1 MMRSALR
8 FYVKI
13 HALTDTLKDEAG
25 QDLVEYALVVGLI
38 AMGAV
43 AAMNGFATTIVT
55 GFTSIGTKVTGYT
68 S

>member
-1 MMRSALR
+1 MMRSVLR

-13 HALTDTLKDEAG
+13 HALKDALRDEDG

-43 AAMNGFATTIVT
+43 AAMNGFATTIET
-55 GFTSIGTKVTGYT
+55 GFTSIGGKLTSYT

>member
-1 MMRSALR
+1 MMRSVLR
-8 FYVKI
+8 FYVRI
-13 HALTDTLKDEAG
+13 LALKDDDG

-55 GFTSIGTKVTGYT
+55 GFTSLGTKVTGYT

>member
-1 MMRSALR
+1 MMRSVLR

-13 HALTDTLKDEAG
+13 HALQEALRDRRSG
-25 QDLVEYALVVGLI
+25 LEVEYALVMGLI

-43 AAMNGFATTIVT
+43 AAMNGFATTIEA
-55 GFTSIGTKVTGYT
+55 GFTSIGTKVTSYT